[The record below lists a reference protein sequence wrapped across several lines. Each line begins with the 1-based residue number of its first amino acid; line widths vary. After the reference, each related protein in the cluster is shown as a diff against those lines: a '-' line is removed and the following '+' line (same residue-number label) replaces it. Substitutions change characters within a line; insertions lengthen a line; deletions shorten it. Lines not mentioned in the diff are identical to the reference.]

1 MEIIALKAK
10 MEINTEDFDKI
21 VDLDLGVDV
30 TLRRKTTSIDPD
42 YGSLISDSNQDTII
56 KVIWQ
61 EITGE
66 EENFRPEG
74 GYNIGDIKC
83 FTKSSY
89 EDGALIPDSKTDT
102 LLKNGQEFKILKN
115 TNHTVGDTVVYK
127 VLHLRLK

>member
-1 MEIIALKAK
+1 MEV
-10 MEINTEDFDKI
+10 NTEDFDKI

-42 YGSLISDSNQDTII
+42 YGSLVSDSNQDTII
-56 KVIWQ
+56 KAIWQ

-74 GYNIGDIKC
+74 GYNIGDVKC

-89 EDGALIPDSKTDT
+89 EDGTLIINSKTDSI
-102 LLKNGQEFKILKN
+102 LKNGQEFKIIKN
-115 TNHTVGDTVVYK
+115 TNHTVGETVVYK
-127 VLHLRLK
+127 VLHIRLK

>member
-1 MEIIALKAK
+1 

-21 VDLDLGVDV
+21 VDLDLGIDV
-30 TLRRKTTSIDPD
+30 TLRRKTTTVDPD

-56 KVIWQ
+56 KVVWQ

-74 GYNIGDIKC
+74 GFNIGDIKC

-89 EDGALIPDSKTDT
+89 ENGTLIIDSKTDT
-102 LLKNGQEFKILKN
+102 ILKGGVEHKILKN

>member
-1 MEIIALKAK
+1 MEID
-10 MEINTEDFDKI
+10 TEDFDKI

-30 TLRRKTTSIDPD
+30 TLRKKTTTIDPD

-56 KVIWQ
+56 KVVWQ

-74 GYNIGDIKC
+74 GFNIGDIKC

-89 EDGALIPDSKTDT
+89 EDGTIIINSKTDS
-102 LLKNGQEFKILKN
+102 LLKNGVEFKILKN